1 MELLLPSNNR
11 SVIRGIDLVGIEC
24 SETNLLSIKQC
35 EDPESIKAQKKK
47 SVRKLEAKG
56 IIKESEER
64 ADTLSFNSVG
74 ARWRSTQLPVHAE
87 SPELRSIFLNCPEL
101 WTMLP

>member
-1 MELLLPSNNR
+1 M
-11 SVIRGIDLVGIEC
+11 
-24 SETNLLSIKQC
+24 
-35 EDPESIKAQKKK
+35 

-64 ADTLSFNSVG
+64 ADALSFNSVG

-87 SPELRSIFLNCPEL
+87 SPELRSIFLNRPE
-101 WTMLP
+101 